1 MNHSAVYQAKLLS
14 FLAVL
19 FLVFS
24 AIFLTACGGYSQP
37 KPLPTLP
44 ADVARLIRDGTSL
57 CKLDV
62 LQVEGGA
69 SIGAHKGRESATA
82 HSWEVSGLSQQYAQ
96 NYCDSLRKVRKF
108 PKRIAIAELNRQ
120 FALQVPARTNQ
131 IIYQVI
137 LRHVDNIYTG
147 MQISS
152 ADIQQDFEAQRYN
165 AYTPR

>member
-1 MNHSAVYQAKLLS
+1 MNHSAFYQAKILS
-14 FLAVL
+14 SLAVL

-44 ADVARLIRDGTSL
+44 ADVAKLIRDATSL

-69 SIGAHKGRESATA
+69 AIGAYKGRESATA

-152 ADIQQDFEAQRYN
+152 VDIQQDFEAQRYN

>member
-1 MNHSAVYQAKLLS
+1 MNHSAFYQAKLLS

-147 MQISS
+147 MQNSS

>member
-1 MNHSAVYQAKLLS
+1 MNHSAFYPAKILS
-14 FLAVL
+14 SFAVL

-44 ADVARLIRDGTSL
+44 EDIAKLIRDGTSL

-69 SIGAHKGRESATA
+69 AIGAYKGRESAAA
-82 HSWEVSGLSQQYAQ
+82 HSWEVSGLAQRFAQ
-96 NYCDSLRKVRKF
+96 NYSDALRNVRKF
-108 PKRIAIAELNRQ
+108 PKHIAVAELNRQ
-120 FALQVPARTNQ
+120 FYLQPPAPTNQ
-131 IIYQVI
+131 LIYQVI
-137 LRHVDNIYTG
+137 LRHVDNIYAG
-147 MQISS
+147 LQISS

>member
-1 MNHSAVYQAKLLS
+1 MNHSAFYQAKILS
-14 FLAVL
+14 SLAVL

-108 PKRIAIAELNRQ
+108 PKHIAVAELTRQ
-120 FALQVPARTNQ
+120 FYLQPPAPTNQ
-131 IIYQVI
+131 LIYQVI
-137 LRHVDNIYTG
+137 LRHVDNIYAG
-147 MQISS
+147 LQISS

>member
-1 MNHSAVYQAKLLS
+1 MNHSAFYPAKILS
-14 FLAVL
+14 SFAVL

-24 AIFLTACGGYSQP
+24 AIFLTACGGNSQP

-44 ADVARLIRDGTSL
+44 ADIAKLIRDGTSL

-69 SIGAHKGRESATA
+69 AIGAYKGRESATA

-147 MQISS
+147 MQIST

>member
-1 MNHSAVYQAKLLS
+1 M
-14 FLAVL
+14 
-19 FLVFS
+19 
-24 AIFLTACGGYSQP
+24 
-37 KPLPTLP
+37 
-44 ADVARLIRDGTSL
+44 
-57 CKLDV
+57 
-62 LQVEGGA
+62 
-69 SIGAHKGRESATA
+69 
-82 HSWEVSGLSQQYAQ
+82 
-96 NYCDSLRKVRKF
+96 RKF
-108 PKRIAIAELNRQ
+108 PKRIAIDELNRQ

>member
-1 MNHSAVYQAKLLS
+1 MNHSAFYQAKLLS

-108 PKRIAIAELNRQ
+108 PKRIAIDELNRQ